1 MAQLIDGRAL
11 SQSRTESLLTRI
23 HNLKT
28 SLGRCPKLAVILVG
42 DNPASHTYVQFK
54 TKRCLELHI
63 ESVEKLMDAS
73 IDQADLF
80 GVIHD
85 LNNDKTVDGILLQ
98 LPLPSHLNAQ
108 KAVTLIHPSK
118 DVDGLH
124 PYNQGLLLQGRP
136 FMVPCTP
143 QGCLDLIHSCCDSLA
158 GAHVVVVGRSILVGR
173 PLAALLTNHNATVTL
188 THSKTSNLQEI
199 CRTADILIAA
209 TGRPGMITGDF
220 VKSGAIVIDVGQSH
234 VDNQIKGDVDFA
246 SVSPRASFLT
256 PTTGGVGPMTIINL
270 MENVIHAAESKLS
283 D

>member
-1 MAQLIDGRAL
+1 
-11 SQSRTESLLTRI
+11 
-23 HNLKT
+23 
-28 SLGRCPKLAVILVG
+28 
-42 DNPASHTYVQFK
+42 
-54 TKRCLELHI
+54 
-63 ESVEKLMDAS
+63 
-73 IDQADLF
+73 
-80 GVIHD
+80 
-85 LNNDKTVDGILLQ
+85 
-98 LPLPSHLNAQ
+98 
-108 KAVTLIHPSK
+108 
-118 DVDGLH
+118 
-124 PYNQGLLLQGRP
+124 
-136 FMVPCTP
+136 MVPCTP
-143 QGCLDLIHSCCDSLA
+143 QGCLDLIHSCCDNLA

-220 VKSGAIVIDVGQSH
+220 IKSGAIVIDVGQSH